1 MHLPGDAARQ
11 LDSSVESRINWYFEA
26 ATLAFELS
34 VRATMQ
40 ERGCS
45 QEEAVAWLD
54 QVYRRRFEEKL
65 RGR

>member
-11 LDSSVESRINWYFEA
+11 RDSSVENRINWYFESA
-26 ATLAFELS
+26 NLAFELS
-34 VRATMQ
+34 LRATMQ

-45 QEEAVAWLD
+45 KEEAIQWLD